1 MATIY
6 ELEGCHDD
14 RNKCKK
20 LNYMDPQVF
29 EVILRLLTIQYEI
42 YERKANVKYK
52 KDNSNYKN

>member
-1 MATIY
+1 
-6 ELEGCHDD
+6 
-14 RNKCKK
+14 
-20 LNYMDPQVF
+20 MDPQVF